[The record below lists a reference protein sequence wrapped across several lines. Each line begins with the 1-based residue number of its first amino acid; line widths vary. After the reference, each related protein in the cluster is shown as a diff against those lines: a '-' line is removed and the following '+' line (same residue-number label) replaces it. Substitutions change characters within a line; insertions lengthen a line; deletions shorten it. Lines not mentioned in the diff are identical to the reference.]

1 MIDADQMDVSA
12 SNEDAGNRPSISAL
26 ISRFRNTAPSAPS
39 ERMAKRGE
47 IAKQFWWLDEAAL
60 SSVHQSVDSEVQT
73 EDSLLPR
80 ESYDISVDQRSLPPP
95 PPPPI
100 IPSKSQDL
108 PQEFRVRSIF
118 DLQKLPGNVAD
129 LIEEERRRIQLDR
142 SRGSS
147 STLPSGSYLDTRGS
161 DSDDDAVDVGDSITD
176 MKERVYDRAERL
188 LRHVYLTSDRPKSQ
202 MSVSFASE
210 ASSVPPG
217 PPAAVS
223 TTVSRQSSRPAI
235 DPGDSLT
242 SSAEIAEILAQMRAE
257 YILSDDDEDE
267 DEDEDAK
274 AIQRPHHSFADDRT
288 DRGDQPDRVLI
299 RTEEALSTQPRP
311 DNDHPQAVKEEMMG
325 IAVADSRSMDL
336 DGPLPAVLSPPPPL
350 RNQCETPA
358 KPLEISAEP
367 PLTVTVD
374 PPAPPVV
381 YTAETDASLSIHSSL
396 SSSFPLHS
404 SQPPSATSAQ
414 ASAALMYLSSSSE
427 TGGLLSIYHQQQQ
440 ALQRRREAAGAKRPV
455 DWDAKSRHL
464 ETLVSPHLA
473 HDALVRQLW
482 ERWQELQSL
491 RRAAVEQ
498 QQRRQQPRR

>member
-1 MIDADQMDVSA
+1 MDASA
-12 SNEDAGNRPSISAL
+12 SVDSSGDAGNRPSISAL
-26 ISRFRNTAPSAPS
+26 ISRFRYGAPSAPS

-60 SSVHQSVDSEVQT
+60 SSVHHSVDSEVQT
-73 EDSLLPR
+73 EDSLQLPR
-80 ESYDISVDQRSLPPP
+80 DSYDISVDQRSLPPP

-100 IPSKSQDL
+100 MPSKSQDL
-108 PQEFRVRSIF
+108 PEEFRVRSIF

-129 LIEEERRRIQLDR
+129 LIEAERRRIQLDR

-147 STLPSGSYLDTRGS
+147 STLPSASYVDMRGS
-161 DSDDDAVDVGDSITD
+161 DSDDDAVDMGDSITD

-188 LRHVYLTSDRPKSQ
+188 LRH
-202 MSVSFASE
+202 
-210 ASSVPPG
+210 
-217 PPAAVS
+217 
-223 TTVSRQSSRPAI
+223 
-235 DPGDSLT
+235 
-242 SSAEIAEILAQMRAE
+242 
-257 YILSDDDEDE
+257 
-267 DEDEDAK
+267 
-274 AIQRPHHSFADDRT
+274 
-288 DRGDQPDRVLI
+288 
-299 RTEEALSTQPRP
+299 
-311 DNDHPQAVKEEMMG
+311 
-325 IAVADSRSMDL
+325 
-336 DGPLPAVLSPPPPL
+336 
-350 RNQCETPA
+350 CETPA

-374 PPAPPVV
+374 APPPRVV

-427 TGGLLSIYHQQQQ
+427 TGGLLSMYHQQQQ
-440 ALQRRREAAGAKRPV
+440 ALQRRREAAGTKRPV

-482 ERWQELQSL
+482 ERWQELHSL

>member
-1 MIDADQMDVSA
+1 MNASA
-12 SNEDAGNRPSISAL
+12 SVDSNGDAGNRPSISAL
-26 ISRFRNTAPSAPS
+26 ISRFRYSAPSAPS

-60 SSVHQSVDSEVQT
+60 SSVHHSVDSEVQT
-73 EDSLLPR
+73 EDSLQLPR
-80 ESYDISVDQRSLPPP
+80 DSYDISVDQRSLPPP

-108 PQEFRVRSIF
+108 PEEFRVRSIF

-129 LIEEERRRIQLDR
+129 LIEAERRRIQLDR

-147 STLPSGSYLDTRGS
+147 STLPSASYLDTRGS
-161 DSDDDAVDVGDSITD
+161 DSDDDAVDMGDSITD

-188 LRHVYLTSDRPKSQ
+188 LRHVYLTSDRPKPHV
-202 MSVSFASE
+202 SVSFASE
-210 ASSVPPG
+210 TSSVPPG
-217 PPAAVS
+217 PPAVAS
-223 TTVSRQSSRPAI
+223 TTTSQQLSRPVI

-257 YILSDDDEDE
+257 YILSDEDDDDDDDEDP
-267 DEDEDAK
+267 K
-274 AIQRPHHSFADDRT
+274 AAQHCRRASADDRK
-288 DRGDQPDRVLI
+288 DRSDRDHAPF
-299 RTEEALSTQPRP
+299 RTEELHSTQPRQ
-311 DNDHPQAVKEEMMG
+311 DDSDSQTKKEEATG
-325 IAVADSRSMDL
+325 IAVVNYRPIDL
-336 DGPLPAVLSPPPPL
+336 DGPLPAVLSPLPPL

-358 KPLEISAEP
+358 KPLEIAAEP

-374 PPAPPVV
+374 APPPPVV

-427 TGGLLSIYHQQQQ
+427 TGGLLSMYHQQQQ
-440 ALQRRREAAGAKRPV
+440 ALQRRREIAGTKRPV

-482 ERWQELQSL
+482 ERWQELHSL

>member
-1 MIDADQMDVSA
+1 MDASA
-12 SNEDAGNRPSISAL
+12 SVDSSGDAGNRPSISAL
-26 ISRFRNTAPSAPS
+26 ISRFRYSAPSAPS

-60 SSVHQSVDSEVQT
+60 SSVHHSVDSEVQT
-73 EDSLLPR
+73 EDSLQLPR
-80 ESYDISVDQRSLPPP
+80 DSYDMSVDQRSLPPP

-100 IPSKSQDL
+100 MPSKSQDL
-108 PQEFRVRSIF
+108 PEEFRVRSIF

-129 LIEEERRRIQLDR
+129 LIEAERRRIQLDR

-147 STLPSGSYLDTRGS
+147 STLPSASYLDTRGS
-161 DSDDDAVDVGDSITD
+161 DSDDDAVDMGDSITD

-188 LRHVYLTSDRPKSQ
+188 LRHVYLTSDRPKPHV
-202 MSVSFASE
+202 SVSFASE

-217 PPAAVS
+217 PPAAAS
-223 TTVSRQSSRPAI
+223 TTASQQSPRPVI

-257 YILSDDDEDE
+257 YILSDDED
-267 DEDEDAK
+267 DDEDAK
-274 AIQRPHHSFADDRT
+274 AVQRRQSSIADGRKDRS
-288 DRGDQPDRVLI
+288 DQRDHTPI
-299 RTEEALSTQPRP
+299 RTEEVHRTQQRQE
-311 DNDHPQAVKEEMMG
+311 DGESQEEATG
-325 IAVADSRSMDL
+325 IAVVTNRLMGL
-336 DGPLPAVLSPPPPL
+336 DGSLPAVLSPLPPL

-374 PPAPPVV
+374 APPPPVV

-427 TGGLLSIYHQQQQ
+427 TGGLLSMYHQQQQ
-440 ALQRRREAAGAKRPV
+440 ALQRRREVAGTKRPV

-482 ERWQELQSL
+482 ERWQELHSL